1 MTEKRYDPHKKVKLS
16 EITGAFINYTTT
28 TDLTKSEYLLIQNV
42 YNVVMEKL
50 NDGDDSNDWKTP
62 RIPNTIHRTNSN
74 PKPPT

>member
-28 TDLTKSEYLLIQNV
+28 ADLTKSEYLLIQNV

-50 NDGDDSNDWKTP
+50 NDGGDSND
-62 RIPNTIHRTNSN
+62 
-74 PKPPT
+74 